1 MAQDSKRIQVSE
13 LDFDQIKSNL
23 KTYLRGQPEFT
34 DYDFE
39 GSGLSVLLDVLAYN
53 THYNA
58 LYQNFTVN
66 EMFLDSAGKRN
77 SVVSRAKELGYTPY
91 SATCSEAIIDLTVS
105 SPTSFPSSLTLPK
118 NASFITTVD
127 NKTYT
132 FYTTD
137 AITIP
142 YDAGYKFSDV
152 TIKEGTPVTFK
163 YTAADGA
170 RYMVPNSNADMKTLV
185 VRVQESA
192 QSTVFHTYTRSDSI
206 LNITG
211 SDRAYFVK
219 EIENQ
224 LYELKFGDGFIGME
238 LSNGNVVHLE
248 YFVTNAAST
257 NGAKQFTYTGPTLAG
272 GTAIITLKSAAYKGA
287 DIESIAS
294 IKFNAPKAYT
304 AQNRAVTADDYQS
317 LIYNNF
323 TAAQSVSV
331 WGGEDNVPP
340 VYGKTFICVKPRN
353 AEVLSVIQ
361 KNEIL
366 TTILGPRN
374 VLSIT
379 PTIIDPEYINIALT
393 VAVYYNDRATTR
405 SGDEIA
411 SLVSSTILNYNEN
424 DLQKFDG
431 VFRFSKLSRLIDT
444 TEPAI
449 VSNISTV
456 LLHVTLTPRFNTSA
470 EYIVNIINPIYTEH
484 VAESAVKSHGF
495 YVDGS
500 TYIHYLEDDGVGNMQ
515 LFRHSDAEVNPP
527 LGVIQNHVIVNPTIG
542 TVDYATGYIKIQ
554 NLNITALAE
563 TTFEIII
570 KPQSN
575 DVVSA
580 FHQIARIEPSR
591 LTISSII
598 DTTSNGDLRAG
609 QNYVFTSSRS

>member
-91 SATCSEAIIDLTVS
+91 SATCSEAIIDLTITN
-105 SPTSFPSSLTLPK
+105 PTLFPESLTLPK
-118 NASFITTVD
+118 NASFTTTVD
-127 NKTYT
+127 GVTYT

-152 TIKEGTPVTFK
+152 TIKEGTPITFK
-163 YTAADGA
+163 YTVASGA
-170 RYMVPNSNADMKTLV
+170 RYMVPNSNVDMKTLV

-192 QSTVFHTYTRSDSI
+192 QSTVFHTYTRADSI
-206 LNITG
+206 LNVTG

-224 LYELKFGDGFIGME
+224 LYELKFGDGILGME

-248 YFVTNAAST
+248 YFVTNAGAT
-257 NGAKQFTYTGPTLAG
+257 NGAKQFTYTGPTLLNG
-272 GTAIITLKSAAYKGA
+272 GATVTLKNAAYKGA

-304 AQNRAVTADDYQS
+304 AQNRAVTAEDYQS
-317 LIYNNF
+317 LIYNKF
-323 TAAQSVSV
+323 PEAQTVSV
-331 WGGEDNVPP
+331 WGGEDNIPP
-340 VYGKTFICVKPRN
+340 IYGKAFLCIKPKGGDI
-353 AEVLSVIQ
+353 LSPAQ
-361 KNEIL
+361 RKEIIHD
-366 TTILGPRN
+366 ILSTRN
-374 VLSIT
+374 VVSIT
-379 PTIIDPEYINIALT
+379 PELIDPEYINISLNVT
-393 VAVYYNDRATTR
+393 VYYNDRDTAR
-405 SGDEIA
+405 SVDELG
-411 SLVSSTILNYNEN
+411 SLVSSTILNYNET

-431 VFRFSKLSRLIDT
+431 VFRFSKLSRMIDASEPSIVNNIT
-444 TEPAI
+444 T
-449 VSNISTV
+449 
-456 LLHVTLTPRFNTSA
+456 LKLHVELKPKYNTSA
-470 EYIVNIINPIYTEH
+470 QYIINIINPIYTEN
-484 VAESAVKSHGF
+484 VSELAVVSTNF
-495 YVDGS
+495 YIKDS
-500 TYIHYLEDDGVGNMQ
+500 IDPHFLQDDGLGKMQ
-515 LFRHSDAEVNPP
+515 LIRIDETGAHNIANPS
-527 LGVIQNHVIVNPTIG
+527 IG
-542 TVDYATGYIKIQ
+542 TVNYLLGYISIQ
-554 NLNITALAE
+554 RLNIVSFIGDMLE
-563 TTFEIII
+563 MVI

-580 FHQIARIEPSR
+580 FHQIARIDPQR
-591 LTISSII
+591 LTIRVIS
-598 DTTSNGDLRAG
+598 DNTSKGDMRGG
-609 QNYVFTSSRS
+609 QNYIFSSSRS

>member
-1 MAQDSKRIQVSE
+1 MAQDSKRISVSE
-13 LDFDQIKSNL
+13 LDFDQIKANL

-91 SATCSEAIIDLTVS
+91 SATCAEAAIDVTFTSVS
-105 SPTSFPSSLTLPK
+105 GLPPTLTLPK
-118 NASFITTVD
+118 FSSFITTVD
-127 NKTYT
+127 NITYT
-132 FYTTD
+132 FYTRDEVT
-137 AITIP
+137 ITP
-142 YDAGYKFSDV
+142 NPGYVFSDL
-152 TIKEGTPVTFK
+152 IIQEGNPATFK
-163 YTAADGA
+163 YTVADGA
-170 RYMVPNSNADMKTLV
+170 RYMVPNSNADMSTLS
-185 VRVQESA
+185 VRVQESVN
-192 QSTVFHTYTRSDSI
+192 STVFHTYTRSDSI

-224 LYELKFGDGFIGME
+224 LYELKFGDGLLGKE
-238 LSNGNVVHLE
+238 LSNGNVVHME
-248 YFVTNAAST
+248 YLVTNGPKV
-257 NGAKQFTYTGPTLAG
+257 NGAKVFTYTGILTTIANA
-272 GTAIITLKSAAYKGA
+272 TVALKNAAYKGA
-287 DIESIAS
+287 DIESVAS

-340 VYGKTFICVKPRN
+340 VYGKTFICVKPKD
-353 AEVLSVIQ
+353 ADTLSSVQ
-361 KNEIL
+361 KKEIING
-366 TTILGPRN
+366 ILGSRN
-374 VLSIT
+374 VVSIT
-379 PTIIDPEYINIALT
+379 PEIIDPEYINIALT
-393 VAVYYNDRATTR
+393 TTVYYNDRETPR
-405 SGDEIA
+405 SPSEIS
-411 SLVSSTILNYNEN
+411 SLVSSAILDYNEN

-431 VFRFSKLSRLIDT
+431 VFRFSKLSRLIDN

-449 VSNISTV
+449 VSNISTI
-456 LLHVTLTPRFNTSA
+456 LLHVSLAPRFNTYA

-484 VAESAVKSHGF
+484 VAENAVSSHGF
-495 YVDGS
+495 YIPNS
-500 TYIHYLEDDGVGNMQ
+500 TEIHYLQDDGIGNIE
-515 LFRHSDAEVNPP
+515 LFRHNNSE
-527 LGVIQNHVIVNPTIG
+527 LGMQAGNTTNHIVVNPTIG

-563 TTFEIII
+563 SEFHLII

>member
-1 MAQDSKRIQVSE
+1 MANDSKRIQVSE

-105 SPTSFPSSLTLPK
+105 NPTSFPSSLTLPK

-142 YDAGYKFSDV
+142 YDAGYKFTDV

-287 DIESIAS
+287 DIESVAS

-323 TAAQSVSV
+323 TAAQSVAV

-340 VYGKTFICVKPRN
+340 VYGKTFICVKPQG
-353 AEVLSVIQ
+353 ADVLSIVQ
-361 KNEIL
+361 KNEIIKD
-366 TTILGPRN
+366 ILGSRN
-374 VLSIT
+374 VVSIT
-379 PTIIDPEYINIALT
+379 PEIIDPEYINIALT
-393 VAVYYNDRATTR
+393 TTVYYNDRETPR
-405 SGDEIA
+405 SPSEIS
-411 SLVSSTILNYNEN
+411 SLVSSTILDYNEN

-431 VFRFSKLSRLIDT
+431 VFRFSKLSRLIDN

-449 VSNISTV
+449 VNNISTI
-456 LLHVTLTPRFNTSA
+456 LLHVSLAPRFNTYA

-484 VAESAVKSHGF
+484 VAENAVSSHGF
-495 YVDGS
+495 YIPNS
-500 TYIHYLEDDGVGNMQ
+500 TEIHYLQDDGIGNIQ
-515 LFRHSDAEVNPP
+515 LFRHNNSE
-527 LGVIQNHVIVNPTIG
+527 LGMQAGNTTNHIVVNPTIG

-563 TTFEIII
+563 SEFHLII

-591 LTISSII
+591 MTITAIP
-598 DTTSNGDLRAG
+598 DTTSNGNLRAG

>member
-1 MAQDSKRIQVSE
+1 MAQDSKRILVSE
-13 LDFDQIKSNL
+13 LDFDQIKANL

-91 SATCSEAIIDLTVS
+91 SATCSEAIIDLTIT

-127 NKTYT
+127 GETYT

-142 YDAGYKFSDV
+142 YNAGYKFTDV

-163 YTAADGA
+163 YTVASGA
-170 RYMVPNSNADMKTLV
+170 RYMVPNSNVDMKTLV
-185 VRVQESA
+185 VRVQESS
-192 QSTVFHTYTRSDSI
+192 QSTVFHTYTRADSI
-206 LNITG
+206 LNVSG

-224 LYELKFGDGFIGME
+224 LYELKFGDGLLGME
-238 LSNGNVVHLE
+238 LSNGNVVHMD

-257 NGAKQFTYTGPTLAG
+257 NGAKQFTYTGPTLLNG
-272 GTAIITLKSAAYKGA
+272 GTTITLKSAAYKGA

-323 TAAQSVSV
+323 PAAQSVAV

-340 VYGKTFICVKPRN
+340 VYGKTFICVKPQG
-353 AEVLSVIQ
+353 ADTLSAVQ
-361 KNEIL
+361 KSEIIDD
-366 TTILGPRN
+366 ILGSRN
-374 VLSIT
+374 VVSIT
-379 PTIIDPEYINIALT
+379 PEIIDPEYINIALT
-393 VAVYYNDRATTR
+393 TTVYFNDRETTR
-405 SGDEIA
+405 SPSEIS
-411 SLVSSTILNYNEN
+411 SLVSSTILNYNDN

-431 VFRFSKLSRLIDT
+431 VFRFSKLSRLIDN

-449 VSNISTV
+449 VNNISTIV
-456 LLHVTLTPRFNTSA
+456 LHVTLAPRFNTYA

-484 VAESAVKSHGF
+484 VAENAVSSHGF
-495 YVDGS
+495 YIPNS
-500 TYIHYLEDDGVGNMQ
+500 TEIHYLQDDGVGNIQ
-515 LFRHSDAEVNPP
+515 LFRHNNSE
-527 LGVIQNHVIVNPTIG
+527 LGKQAGATANHIVVNPTIG

-563 TTFEIII
+563 SEFHIII

-591 LTISSII
+591 MTITAIP

>member
-1 MAQDSKRIQVSE
+1 MANDSKRIQVSE

-105 SPTSFPSSLTLPK
+105 SPTSFDASLTLPK

-287 DIESIAS
+287 DIESVAS

-323 TAAQSVSV
+323 TAAQSVAV

-340 VYGKTFICVKPRN
+340 VYGKTFICVKPQG
-353 AEVLSVIQ
+353 ADVLSIVQ
-361 KNEIL
+361 KNEIIKD
-366 TTILGPRN
+366 ILGSRN
-374 VLSIT
+374 VVSIT
-379 PTIIDPEYINIALT
+379 PEIIDPEYINIALT
-393 VAVYYNDRATTR
+393 TTVYYNDRETPR
-405 SGDEIA
+405 SPSEIS
-411 SLVSSTILNYNEN
+411 SLVSSTILDYNEN

-431 VFRFSKLSRLIDT
+431 VFRFSKLSRLIDN

-449 VSNISTV
+449 VNNISTI
-456 LLHVTLTPRFNTSA
+456 LLHVSLAPRFNTYA

-484 VAESAVKSHGF
+484 VAENAVSSHGF
-495 YVDGS
+495 YIPNS
-500 TYIHYLEDDGVGNMQ
+500 TEIHYLQDDGIGNIQ
-515 LFRHSDAEVNPP
+515 LFRHNNSE
-527 LGVIQNHVIVNPTIG
+527 LGMQAGNTTNHIVVNPTIG

-563 TTFEIII
+563 SEFHLII

-591 LTISSII
+591 MTITAIP
-598 DTTSNGDLRAG
+598 DTTSNGNLRAG

>member
-1 MAQDSKRIQVSE
+1 MAQDSKRILVSE
-13 LDFDQIKSNL
+13 LDFDQIKANL

-91 SATCSEAIIDLTVS
+91 SATCSEAIIDLTIT

-127 NKTYT
+127 GETYT

-142 YDAGYKFSDV
+142 YTAGYKFTDV

-163 YTAADGA
+163 YTVASGA
-170 RYMVPNSNADMKTLV
+170 RYMVPNSNVDMKTLV
-185 VRVQESA
+185 VRVQESS
-192 QSTVFHTYTRSDSI
+192 QSTVFHTYTRADSI
-206 LNITG
+206 LNVSG

-224 LYELKFGDGFIGME
+224 LYELKFGDGLLGME
-238 LSNGNVVHLE
+238 LSNGNVVHMD

-257 NGAKQFTYTGPTLAG
+257 NGAKQFTYTGPTLLNG
-272 GTAIITLKSAAYKGA
+272 GTTITLKSAAYKGA

-323 TAAQSVSV
+323 PAAQSVAV

-340 VYGKTFICVKPRN
+340 VYGKTFICVKPQG
-353 AEVLSVIQ
+353 ADTLSAVQ
-361 KNEIL
+361 KSEIIDD
-366 TTILGPRN
+366 ILGSRN
-374 VLSIT
+374 VVSIT
-379 PTIIDPEYINIALT
+379 PEIIDPEYINIALT
-393 VAVYYNDRATTR
+393 TTVYFNDRETTR
-405 SGDEIA
+405 SPSEIS
-411 SLVSSTILNYNEN
+411 SLVSSTILNYNDN

-431 VFRFSKLSRLIDT
+431 VFRFSKLSRLIDN

-449 VSNISTV
+449 VNNISTIV
-456 LLHVTLTPRFNTSA
+456 LHVTLAPRFNTYA

-484 VAESAVKSHGF
+484 VAENAVSSHGF
-495 YVDGS
+495 YIPNS
-500 TYIHYLEDDGVGNMQ
+500 TEIHYLQDDGVGNIQ
-515 LFRHSDAEVNPP
+515 LFRHNNSE
-527 LGVIQNHVIVNPTIG
+527 LGQQAGATANHIVVNPTIG

-563 TTFEIII
+563 SEFHIII

-591 LTISSII
+591 MTITAIP

>member
-287 DIESIAS
+287 DIESVAS

-323 TAAQSVSV
+323 TAAQSVAV

-340 VYGKTFICVKPRN
+340 VYGKTFICVKPQG
-353 AEVLSVIQ
+353 ADVLSIVQ
-361 KNEIL
+361 KNEIIKD
-366 TTILGPRN
+366 ILGSRN
-374 VLSIT
+374 VVSIT
-379 PTIIDPEYINIALT
+379 PEIIDPEYINIALT
-393 VAVYYNDRATTR
+393 TTVYYNDRETPR
-405 SGDEIA
+405 SPSEIS
-411 SLVSSTILNYNEN
+411 SLVSSTILDYNEN

-431 VFRFSKLSRLIDT
+431 VFRFSKLSRLIDN

-449 VSNISTV
+449 VNNISTI
-456 LLHVTLTPRFNTSA
+456 LLHVSLAPRFNTYA

-484 VAESAVKSHGF
+484 VAENAVSSHGF
-495 YVDGS
+495 YIPNS
-500 TYIHYLEDDGVGNMQ
+500 TEIHYLQDDGVGNIQ
-515 LFRHSDAEVNPP
+515 LFRHNNSE
-527 LGVIQNHVIVNPTIG
+527 LGMQAGNTTNHIVVNPTIG

-563 TTFEIII
+563 TEFNLII

-580 FHQIARIEPSR
+580 FHQIARIDTER
-591 LTISSII
+591 MTITAIP
-598 DTTSNGDLRAG
+598 DTTSNGNLRAG
-609 QNYVFTSSRS
+609 QNYIFTSSRS

>member
-1 MAQDSKRIQVSE
+1 MANDSKRIQVSE

-287 DIESIAS
+287 DIESVAS

-323 TAAQSVSV
+323 TAAQSVAV

-340 VYGKTFICVKPRN
+340 VYGKTFICVKPKD
-353 AEVLSVIQ
+353 ADVLSIVQ
-361 KNEIL
+361 KNEIIKD
-366 TTILGPRN
+366 ILGSRN
-374 VLSIT
+374 VVSIT
-379 PTIIDPEYINIALT
+379 PEIIDPEYINIALT
-393 VAVYYNDRATTR
+393 TTVYYNDRETIR
-405 SGDEIA
+405 SPSEIS
-411 SLVSSTILNYNEN
+411 SLVSSTILDYNEN

-431 VFRFSKLSRLIDT
+431 VFRFSKLSRLIDN

-449 VSNISTV
+449 VNNISTI
-456 LLHVTLTPRFNTSA
+456 LLHVSLTPRFNTYA

-484 VAESAVKSHGF
+484 VAENAVSSHGF
-495 YVDGS
+495 YIPNS
-500 TYIHYLEDDGVGNMQ
+500 TEIHYLQDDGIGNIQ
-515 LFRHSDAEVNPP
+515 LFRHNNSEVGMQAGNTT
-527 LGVIQNHVIVNPTIG
+527 NHIVVNPTIG

-563 TTFEIII
+563 SEFNLII

-591 LTISSII
+591 MTITAIP
-598 DTTSNGDLRAG
+598 DTTSNGNLRAG

>member
-152 TIKEGTPVTFK
+152 TIKEGTPITFK
-163 YTAADGA
+163 YTVASGA

-287 DIESIAS
+287 DIESVAS

-323 TAAQSVSV
+323 TAAQSVAV

-340 VYGKTFICVKPRN
+340 VYGKTFICVKPRD
-353 AEVLSVIQ
+353 AEVLSVVQ

-563 TTFEIII
+563 TTFEIVI

>member
-1 MAQDSKRIQVSE
+1 MAQDSKRILVSE
-13 LDFDQIKSNL
+13 LDFDQIKANL

-91 SATCSEAIIDLTVS
+91 SATCSEAIIDLTIT

-118 NASFITTVD
+118 NAPFITTVD
-127 NKTYT
+127 GETYT

-142 YDAGYKFSDV
+142 YNAGYKFTDV

-163 YTAADGA
+163 YTVASGA
-170 RYMVPNSNADMKTLV
+170 RYMVPNSNVDMKTLV
-185 VRVQESA
+185 VRVQESS
-192 QSTVFHTYTRSDSI
+192 QSTVFHTYTRADSI
-206 LNITG
+206 LNVSG

-224 LYELKFGDGFIGME
+224 LYELKFGDGLLGME
-238 LSNGNVVHLE
+238 LSNGNVVHMD

-257 NGAKQFTYTGPTLAG
+257 NGAKQFTYTGPTLLNG
-272 GTAIITLKSAAYKGA
+272 GTTITLKSAAYKGA

-323 TAAQSVSV
+323 PAAQSVAV

-340 VYGKTFICVKPRN
+340 VYGKTFICVKPQG
-353 AEVLSVIQ
+353 ADTLSAVQ
-361 KNEIL
+361 KSEIIDD
-366 TTILGPRN
+366 ILGSRN
-374 VLSIT
+374 VVSIT
-379 PTIIDPEYINIALT
+379 PEIIDPEYINIALT
-393 VAVYYNDRATTR
+393 TTVYFNDRETTR
-405 SGDEIA
+405 SPSEIS
-411 SLVSSTILNYNEN
+411 SLVSSTILDYNEN

-431 VFRFSKLSRLIDT
+431 VFRFSKLSRLIDN

-449 VSNISTV
+449 VNNISTIV
-456 LLHVTLTPRFNTSA
+456 LHVTLAPRFNTYA

-484 VAESAVKSHGF
+484 VAENAVSSHGF
-495 YVDGS
+495 YIPNS
-500 TYIHYLEDDGVGNMQ
+500 TEIHYLQDDGVGNIQ
-515 LFRHSDAEVNPP
+515 LFRHNNSE
-527 LGVIQNHVIVNPTIG
+527 LGQQAGATANHIVVNPTIG

-563 TTFEIII
+563 SEFHIII

-591 LTISSII
+591 MTITAIP

>member
-1 MAQDSKRIQVSE
+1 MANDSKRIQVSE

-91 SATCSEAIIDLTVS
+91 SATCSEAIIDLTITN
-105 SPTSFPSSLTLPK
+105 PTLFPESLTLPK
-118 NASFITTVD
+118 NASFTTTVD
-127 NKTYT
+127 GVTYT

-152 TIKEGTPVTFK
+152 TIKEGTPITFK
-163 YTAADGA
+163 YTVASGA
-170 RYMVPNSNADMKTLV
+170 RYMVPNSNVDMKTLV

-192 QSTVFHTYTRSDSI
+192 QSTVFHTYTRADSI
-206 LNITG
+206 LNVTG

-224 LYELKFGDGFIGME
+224 LYELKFGDGILGME

-248 YFVTNAAST
+248 YFVTNAGAT
-257 NGAKQFTYTGPTLAG
+257 NGAKQFTYTGPTLLNG
-272 GTAIITLKSAAYKGA
+272 GATVTLKNAAYKGA

-304 AQNRAVTADDYQS
+304 AQNRAVTAEDYQS
-317 LIYNNF
+317 LIYNKF
-323 TAAQSVSV
+323 PEAQTVSV
-331 WGGEDNVPP
+331 WGGEDNIPP
-340 VYGKTFICVKPRN
+340 IYGKAFLCIKPKGGDI
-353 AEVLSVIQ
+353 LSPAQ
-361 KNEIL
+361 RKEIIHD
-366 TTILGPRN
+366 ILSTRN
-374 VLSIT
+374 VVSIT
-379 PTIIDPEYINIALT
+379 PELIDPEYINISLNVT
-393 VAVYYNDRATTR
+393 VYYNDRDTAR
-405 SGDEIA
+405 SVDELG
-411 SLVSSTILNYNEN
+411 SLVSSTILNYNET

-431 VFRFSKLSRLIDT
+431 VFRFSKLSRMIDASEPSIVNNIT
-444 TEPAI
+444 T
-449 VSNISTV
+449 
-456 LLHVTLTPRFNTSA
+456 LKLHVELKPKYNTSA
-470 EYIVNIINPIYTEH
+470 QYIINIINPIYTEN
-484 VAESAVKSHGF
+484 VSELAVVSTNF
-495 YVDGS
+495 YIKDS
-500 TYIHYLEDDGVGNMQ
+500 IDPHFLQDDGLGKMQ
-515 LFRHSDAEVNPP
+515 LIRIDETGAHNIANPS
-527 LGVIQNHVIVNPTIG
+527 IG
-542 TVDYATGYIKIQ
+542 TVNYLLGYISIQ
-554 NLNITALAE
+554 RLNIVSFIGDML
-563 TTFEIII
+563 EIVI

-580 FHQIARIEPSR
+580 FHQIARIDPQR
-591 LTISSII
+591 LTIRVIS
-598 DTTSNGDLRAG
+598 DNTSKGDMRAG
-609 QNYVFTSSRS
+609 QNYIFSSSRS

>member
-1 MAQDSKRIQVSE
+1 MAQPSQRISVSE

-23 KTYLRGQPEFT
+23 KTYLRGQAEFT

-39 GSGLSVLLDVLAYN
+39 GSGLSILLDVLAYN

-58 LYQNFTVN
+58 LYQNFSVN

-91 SATCSEAIIDLTVS
+91 SATCAEAIIDLTIT
-105 SPTSFPSSLTLPK
+105 SPTSFPDSLTLPK
-118 NASFITTVD
+118 NASFTTAVD

-170 RYMVPNSNADMKTLV
+170 RYMVPNSNVDMKTLV
-185 VRVQESA
+185 VRVQESS
-192 QSTVFHTYTRSDSI
+192 QSSVFHTYTRADSI
-206 LNITG
+206 LNVTG
-211 SDRAYFVK
+211 SDRVYFVR
-219 EIENQ
+219 EIEDQ
-224 LYELKFGDGFIGME
+224 LYELKFGDGLLGME
-238 LSNGNVVHLE
+238 LSNGNVVHME
-248 YFVTNAAST
+248 YFVTNAGST
-257 NGAKQFTYTGPTLAG
+257 NGAKQFTYTGPTLPSGG
-272 GTAIITLKSAAYKGA
+272 GTSITLKSAAYKGA

-323 TAAQSVSV
+323 PAAQSVAV

-340 VYGKTFICVKPRN
+340 VYGKTFICVKPRD
-353 AEVLSVIQ
+353 ADTLTSIQ
-361 KNEIL
+361 KDEIIDD
-366 TTILGPRN
+366 ILGSRN
-374 VLSIT
+374 VVSIT
-379 PTIIDPEYINIALT
+379 PVIVDPEYIDIALST
-393 VAVYYNDRATTR
+393 TVYYNDRETTR
-405 SGDEIA
+405 SASEIS

-431 VFRFSKLSRLIDT
+431 VFRFSKLSRLIDN

-449 VSNISTV
+449 VNNISTI
-456 LLHVTLTPRFNTSA
+456 LLHISLTPRFNTSA
-470 EYIVNIINPIYTEH
+470 EYVVNIINPIYTEH
-484 VAESAVKSHGF
+484 VMENAVISRGF
-495 YVDGS
+495 YIPIS
-500 TYIHYLEDDGVGNMQ
+500 TEIHYLRDDGIGNIQ
-515 LFRHSDAEVNPP
+515 LFRNNNSEATAQGSVSNYVVVD
-527 LGVIQNHVIVNPTIG
+527 PTIG
-542 TVDYATGYIKIQ
+542 TVNYSTGYIKIQ

-563 TTFEIII
+563 TEFSLII

-580 FHQIARIEPSR
+580 FHQIARIAPSR
-591 LTISSII
+591 MTITAIS
-598 DTTSNGDLRAG
+598 DATSHGNLRAG

>member
-13 LDFDQIKSNL
+13 LDFDQIKANL
-23 KTYLRGQPEFT
+23 KTYLRDQPEFT

-91 SATCSEAIIDLTVS
+91 SSTCAEAAIDVTFTS
-105 SPTSFPSSLTLPK
+105 TGNPPTLTLPK
-118 NASFITTVD
+118 FSSFITTVD
-127 NKTYT
+127 NITYT
-132 FYTTD
+132 FYTREE
-137 AITIP
+137 ITITP
-142 YDAGYKFSDV
+142 NPGYVFSDLV
-152 TIKEGTPVTFK
+152 IKEGTPVTFK
-163 YTAADGA
+163 YTAAAGA
-170 RYMVPNSNADMKTLV
+170 RYMVPNSNVDMSTLT
-185 VRVQESA
+185 VRVQESS
-192 QSTVFHTYTRSDSI
+192 QSTVFHTYTRADSI
-206 LNITG
+206 LNVTG
-211 SDRAYFVK
+211 SDRVYFVK

-224 LYELKFGDGFIGME
+224 LYELKFGDGLLGSE
-238 LSNGNVVHLE
+238 LPNGSVVHME
-248 YFVTNAAST
+248 YFVTNGPKV
-257 NGAKQFTYTGPTLAG
+257 NGAKVFTYTGILAT
-272 GTAIITLKSAAYKGA
+272 TAVASVFLKNAAYKGA

-323 TAAQSVSV
+323 SAAQSVSV

-340 VYGKTFICVKPRN
+340 VYGKTFICVKPKDLDK
-353 AEVLSVIQ
+353 LSLVQ
-361 KNEIL
+361 KSEIIDN
-366 TTILGPRN
+366 ILGSRN
-374 VLSIT
+374 VVSIT
-379 PTIIDPEYINIALT
+379 PEIIDPEYINIALT
-393 VAVYYNDRATTR
+393 TTVYYNDRETIR
-405 SGDEIA
+405 SPSEIS

-431 VFRFSKLSRLIDT
+431 VFRFSKLSRLIDN

-449 VSNISTV
+449 VNNISTI
-456 LLHVTLTPRFNTSA
+456 LLHVSLVPRYNIYA

-484 VAESAVKSHGF
+484 VAENAVSSHGF
-495 YVDGS
+495 YIPNS
-500 TYIHYLEDDGVGNMQ
+500 TEIHYLQDDGIGNIQ
-515 LFRHSDAEVNPP
+515 LFRHNNSE
-527 LGVIQNHVIVNPTIG
+527 LGMQAGNTTNHIVVNPTIG

-563 TTFEIII
+563 SEFNLII

>member
-13 LDFDQIKSNL
+13 LDFDQIKANL
-23 KTYLRGQPEFT
+23 KTYLRDQPEFT

-91 SATCSEAIIDLTVS
+91 SSTCAEASIDVTFTS
-105 SPTSFPSSLTLPK
+105 TGNPPTLTLPK
-118 NASFITTVD
+118 FSSFITTVD
-127 NKTYT
+127 NITYT
-132 FYTTD
+132 FYTMEEVT
-137 AITIP
+137 ITP
-142 YDAGYKFSDV
+142 NPGYVFSDL
-152 TIKEGTPVTFK
+152 IIQEGTPVTFK
-163 YTAADGA
+163 YTAAAGA
-170 RYMVPNSNADMKTLV
+170 RYMVPNSNVDMSTLS
-185 VRVQESA
+185 VRVQESVN
-192 QSTVFHTYTRSDSI
+192 STVFHTYTRADSI
-206 LNITG
+206 LNVTG
-211 SDRAYFVK
+211 SDRVYFVK

-224 LYELKFGDGFIGME
+224 LYELKFGDGLLGLE
-238 LSNGNVVHLE
+238 LPNGSVVHME
-248 YFVTNAAST
+248 YLVTNGPKV
-257 NGAKQFTYTGPTLAG
+257 NGAKVFTYTGILAT
-272 GTAIITLKSAAYKGA
+272 TAVASVFLKSAAYKGA
-287 DIESIAS
+287 DIESVAS

-340 VYGKTFICVKPRN
+340 VYGKTFICVKPRD
-353 AEVLSVIQ
+353 ADLLSVVQ
-361 KNEIL
+361 KNEIIKD
-366 TTILGPRN
+366 ILGSRN
-374 VLSIT
+374 VVSIT
-379 PTIIDPEYINIALT
+379 PEIIDPEYINITLT
-393 VAVYYNDRATTR
+393 TTVYYNDRETSR
-405 SGDEIA
+405 SPSEIS
-411 SLVSSTILNYNEN
+411 SLVSSTILDYNEN

-431 VFRFSKLSRLIDT
+431 VFRFSKLSRLIDN

-449 VSNISTV
+449 VNNISTI
-456 LLHVTLTPRFNTSA
+456 LLHVSLTPRLNTYA

-484 VAESAVKSHGF
+484 VPENAVSSHGF
-495 YVDGS
+495 YIPNS
-500 TYIHYLEDDGVGNMQ
+500 TEIHYLQDDGIGNIQ
-515 LFRHSDAEVNPP
+515 LFYHNNSEVGAQ
-527 LGVIQNHVIVNPTIG
+527 GVTANHIVVNPTIG

-563 TTFEIII
+563 SELHLII

-591 LTISSII
+591 MTITAIP
-598 DTTSNGDLRAG
+598 DTTSNGNLRAG

>member
-1 MAQDSKRIQVSE
+1 MANDSKRIQVSE

-23 KTYLRGQPEFT
+23 KTYLRGQAEFT

-105 SPTSFPSSLTLPK
+105 SPTSFDASLTLPK

-272 GTAIITLKSAAYKGA
+272 GTAIITLKNAAYKGA
-287 DIESIAS
+287 DIESVAS

-323 TAAQSVSV
+323 PAAQSVAV

-340 VYGKTFICVKPRN
+340 VYGKTFICVKPQG
-353 AEVLSVIQ
+353 ADVLSIVQ
-361 KNEIL
+361 KNEIIKD
-366 TTILGPRN
+366 ILGSRN
-374 VLSIT
+374 VVSIT
-379 PTIIDPEYINIALT
+379 PEIIDPEYINIALT
-393 VAVYYNDRATTR
+393 TTVYYNDRETPR
-405 SGDEIA
+405 SPSEIS
-411 SLVSSTILNYNEN
+411 SLVSSTILDYNEN

-431 VFRFSKLSRLIDT
+431 VFRFSKLSRLIDN

-449 VSNISTV
+449 VNNISTII
-456 LLHVTLTPRFNTSA
+456 LHVSLTPRFNIYA

-484 VAESAVKSHGF
+484 VAENAVSSHGF
-495 YVDGS
+495 YIPNS
-500 TYIHYLEDDGVGNMQ
+500 TEIHYLQDDGIGNIQ
-515 LFRHSDAEVNPP
+515 LFRHNNSE
-527 LGVIQNHVIVNPTIG
+527 LGMQAGNTTNHIVVNPTIG

-563 TTFEIII
+563 SEFHLII

-591 LTISSII
+591 MTITAIP
-598 DTTSNGDLRAG
+598 DTTSNGNLRAG

>member
-1 MAQDSKRIQVSE
+1 MANDSKRIQVSE

-91 SATCSEAIIDLTVS
+91 SATCSEAIIDLTITN
-105 SPTSFPSSLTLPK
+105 PTLFPESLTLPK
-118 NASFITTVD
+118 NASFTTTVD
-127 NKTYT
+127 GVTYT

-152 TIKEGTPVTFK
+152 TIKEGTPITFK
-163 YTAADGA
+163 YTVASGA
-170 RYMVPNSNADMKTLV
+170 RYMVPNSNVDMKTLV

-192 QSTVFHTYTRSDSI
+192 QSTVFHTYTRADSI
-206 LNITG
+206 LNVTG

-224 LYELKFGDGFIGME
+224 LYELKFGDGILGME

-248 YFVTNAAST
+248 YFVTNAGAT
-257 NGAKQFTYTGPTLAG
+257 NGAKQFTYTGPTLLNG
-272 GTAIITLKSAAYKGA
+272 GATVTLKNAAYKGA

-304 AQNRAVTADDYQS
+304 AQNRAVTAEDYQS
-317 LIYNNF
+317 LIYNKF
-323 TAAQSVSV
+323 PEAQTVSV
-331 WGGEDNVPP
+331 WGGEDNIPP
-340 VYGKTFICVKPRN
+340 IYGKAFLCIKPKGGDI
-353 AEVLSVIQ
+353 LSPAQ
-361 KNEIL
+361 RKEIIHD
-366 TTILGPRN
+366 ILSTRN
-374 VLSIT
+374 VVSIT
-379 PTIIDPEYINIALT
+379 PELIDPEYINISLNVT
-393 VAVYYNDRATTR
+393 VYYNDRDTAR
-405 SGDEIA
+405 SVDELG
-411 SLVSSTILNYNEN
+411 SLVSSTILNYNET

-431 VFRFSKLSRLIDT
+431 VFRFSKLSRMIDASEPSIVNNIT
-444 TEPAI
+444 T
-449 VSNISTV
+449 
-456 LLHVTLTPRFNTSA
+456 LKLHVELKPKYNTSA
-470 EYIVNIINPIYTEH
+470 QYIINIINPIYTEN
-484 VAESAVKSHGF
+484 VSELAVVSTNF
-495 YVDGS
+495 YIKDS
-500 TYIHYLEDDGVGNMQ
+500 IDPHFLQDDGLGKMQ
-515 LFRHSDAEVNPP
+515 LIRIDETGAHNIANPS
-527 LGVIQNHVIVNPTIG
+527 IG
-542 TVDYATGYIKIQ
+542 TVNYLLGYISIQ
-554 NLNITALAE
+554 RLNIVSFIGDMLE
-563 TTFEIII
+563 MVI

-580 FHQIARIEPSR
+580 FHQIARIDPQR
-591 LTISSII
+591 LTIRVIS
-598 DTTSNGDLRAG
+598 DNTSKGDMRGG
-609 QNYVFTSSRS
+609 QNYIFSSSRS

>member
-1 MAQDSKRIQVSE
+1 MANDSKRIQVSE

-91 SATCSEAIIDLTVS
+91 SATCSEAIIDLTITN
-105 SPTSFPSSLTLPK
+105 PTLFPESLTLPK
-118 NASFITTVD
+118 NASFTTTVD
-127 NKTYT
+127 GETYT

-152 TIKEGTPVTFK
+152 TIKEGTPITFK
-163 YTAADGA
+163 YTVASGA
-170 RYMVPNSNADMKTLV
+170 RYMVPNSNVDMKTLV

-192 QSTVFHTYTRSDSI
+192 QSTVFHTYTRADSI
-206 LNITG
+206 LNVTG

-224 LYELKFGDGFIGME
+224 LYELKFGDGILGME

-248 YFVTNAAST
+248 YFVTNAGAT
-257 NGAKQFTYTGPTLAG
+257 NGAKQFTYTGPTLLNG
-272 GTAIITLKSAAYKGA
+272 GATVTLKNAAYKGA

-304 AQNRAVTADDYQS
+304 AQNRAVTAEDYQS
-317 LIYNNF
+317 LIYNKF
-323 TAAQSVSV
+323 PEAQTVSV
-331 WGGEDNVPP
+331 WGGEDNIPP
-340 VYGKTFICVKPRN
+340 IYGKAFLCIKPKGGDI
-353 AEVLSVIQ
+353 LSPAQ
-361 KNEIL
+361 RKEIIHD
-366 TTILGPRN
+366 ILSTRN
-374 VLSIT
+374 VVSIT
-379 PTIIDPEYINIALT
+379 PELIDPEYINISLNVT
-393 VAVYYNDRATTR
+393 VYYNDRDTAR
-405 SGDEIA
+405 SVDELG
-411 SLVSSTILNYNEN
+411 SLVSSTILNYNET

-431 VFRFSKLSRLIDT
+431 VFRFSKLSRMIDASEPSIVNNIT
-444 TEPAI
+444 T
-449 VSNISTV
+449 
-456 LLHVTLTPRFNTSA
+456 LKLHVELKPKYNTSA
-470 EYIVNIINPIYTEH
+470 QYIINIINPIYTEN
-484 VAESAVKSHGF
+484 VSELAVVSTNF
-495 YVDGS
+495 YIKDS
-500 TYIHYLEDDGVGNMQ
+500 IDPHFLQDDGLGKMQ
-515 LFRHSDAEVNPP
+515 LIRIDETGAHNIANPS
-527 LGVIQNHVIVNPTIG
+527 IG
-542 TVDYATGYIKIQ
+542 TVNYLLGYISIQ
-554 NLNITALAE
+554 RLNIVSFIGDMLE
-563 TTFEIII
+563 MVI

-580 FHQIARIEPSR
+580 FHQIARIDPQR
-591 LTISSII
+591 LTIRVIS
-598 DTTSNGDLRAG
+598 DNTSKGDMRAG
-609 QNYVFTSSRS
+609 QNYIFSSSRS

>member
-1 MAQDSKRIQVSE
+1 MSQPSQRISVSE
-13 LDFDQIKSNL
+13 LDFDQIKENL
-23 KTYLRGQPEFT
+23 KTYLRGQAEFT

-53 THYNA
+53 THYQS
-58 LYQNFTVN
+58 LYQNFSIN

-91 SATCSEAIIDLTVS
+91 SATCAEAIIDLTIT
-105 SPTSFPSSLTLPK
+105 SPTSFPDSLTLPK
-118 NASFITTVD
+118 NASFTTAVD

-170 RYMVPNSNADMKTLV
+170 RYMVPNSNVDMKTLV
-185 VRVQESA
+185 VRVQESS
-192 QSTVFHTYTRSDSI
+192 QSSVFHTYTRADSI
-206 LNITG
+206 LNVTG

-248 YFVTNAAST
+248 YFVTNAGST
-257 NGAKQFTYTGPTLAG
+257 NGAKQFTYTGNALVG

-323 TAAQSVSV
+323 PAAQSVAV

-340 VYGKTFICVKPRN
+340 VYGKTFICIKPN
-353 AEVLSVIQ
+353 DADT
-361 KNEIL
+361 L
-366 TTILGPRN
+366 TTVQKDEIIYDVLGSRN
-374 VLSIT
+374 VVSIT
-379 PTIIDPEYINIALT
+379 PVIVDPEYIDIALST
-393 VAVYYNDRATTR
+393 TVYYNDRESTR
-405 SGDEIA
+405 SPSEIS
-411 SLVSSTILNYNEN
+411 SLVSSTILNYNDN

-431 VFRFSKLSRLIDT
+431 VFRFSKLSRLIDN

-449 VSNISTV
+449 VNNISTI
-456 LLHVTLTPRFNTSA
+456 LLYISLNPRFNTSA
-470 EYIVNIINPIYTEH
+470 EYIVNIINPIYNER
-484 VAESAVKSHGF
+484 VAENAVLSNGF
-495 YVDGS
+495 YIPDS
-500 TYIHYLEDDGVGNMQ
+500 TEIHYLRDDGVGNIQ
-515 LFRHSDAEVNPP
+515 LFARNTSSDSTITYIVKDP
-527 LGVIQNHVIVNPTIG
+527 LIG
-542 TVDYATGYIKIQ
+542 TVNYSTGYIKIQ
-554 NLNITALAE
+554 NLNITGLTE
-563 TTFEIII
+563 TKFNITI

-580 FHQIARIEPSR
+580 FYQIARIAPER
-591 LTISSII
+591 MVITTIS
-598 DTTSNGDLRAG
+598 DTTSNGNMRAG

>member
-13 LDFDQIKSNL
+13 LDFDQIKANL
-23 KTYLRGQPEFT
+23 KTYLRDQPEFT

-91 SATCSEAIIDLTVS
+91 SSTCAEAAIDVTFTSVS
-105 SPTSFPSSLTLPK
+105 GNPPTLTLPK
-118 NASFITTVD
+118 FSSFITTVD
-127 NKTYT
+127 NITYT
-132 FYTTD
+132 FYTREEVT
-137 AITIP
+137 ITP
-142 YDAGYKFSDV
+142 NPGYVFSDLV
-152 TIKEGTPVTFK
+152 IKEGTPVTFK
-163 YTAADGA
+163 YTAAAGA
-170 RYMVPNSNADMKTLV
+170 RYMVPNSNVDMSTLT
-185 VRVQESA
+185 VRVQESS
-192 QSTVFHTYTRSDSI
+192 QSTVFHTYTRADSI
-206 LNITG
+206 LNVTG
-211 SDRAYFVK
+211 SDRVYFVK

-224 LYELKFGDGFIGME
+224 LYELKFGDGLLGLE
-238 LSNGNVVHLE
+238 LPNGSVVHME
-248 YFVTNAAST
+248 YLVTNGPKV
-257 NGAKQFTYTGPTLAG
+257 NGAKVFTYTGMLA
-272 GTAIITLKSAAYKGA
+272 TIAVASVFLKNAAYKGA

-323 TAAQSVSV
+323 TAAQSVAV

-340 VYGKTFICVKPRN
+340 VYGKTFICVKPQG
-353 AEVLSVIQ
+353 ADVLSIVQ
-361 KNEIL
+361 KNEIIKD
-366 TTILGPRN
+366 ILGSRN
-374 VLSIT
+374 VVSIT
-379 PTIIDPEYINIALT
+379 PEIIDPEYINIALT
-393 VAVYYNDRATTR
+393 TTVYYNDRETPR
-405 SGDEIA
+405 SPSEIS
-411 SLVSSTILNYNEN
+411 SLVSSTILDYNEN

-431 VFRFSKLSRLIDT
+431 VFRFSKLSRLIDN

-449 VSNISTV
+449 VNNISTI
-456 LLHVTLTPRFNTSA
+456 LLHVSLLPRYNIYA

-484 VAESAVKSHGF
+484 VAENAVSSHGF
-495 YVDGS
+495 YIPNS
-500 TYIHYLEDDGVGNMQ
+500 TEIHYLQDDGIGNIQ
-515 LFRHSDAEVNPP
+515 LFRHNNSE
-527 LGVIQNHVIVNPTIG
+527 LGMQAGNTTNHIVVNPTIG

-563 TTFEIII
+563 SEFNLII

-591 LTISSII
+591 MTITAIP
-598 DTTSNGDLRAG
+598 DTTSNGNLRAG

>member
-1 MAQDSKRIQVSE
+1 MSQPSQRISVSE

-91 SATCSEAIIDLTVS
+91 SATCSEAIIDLTITN
-105 SPTSFPSSLTLPK
+105 PTLFPESLTLPK
-118 NASFITTVD
+118 NASFTTTVD
-127 NKTYT
+127 GVTYT

-152 TIKEGTPVTFK
+152 TIKEGTPITFK
-163 YTAADGA
+163 YTVASGA
-170 RYMVPNSNADMKTLV
+170 RYMVPNSNVDMKTLV

-192 QSTVFHTYTRSDSI
+192 QSTVFHTYTRADSI
-206 LNITG
+206 LNVTG

-224 LYELKFGDGFIGME
+224 LYELKFGDGILGME

-248 YFVTNAAST
+248 YFVTNAGAT
-257 NGAKQFTYTGPTLAG
+257 NGAKQFTYTGPTLLNG
-272 GTAIITLKSAAYKGA
+272 GATVTLKNAAYKGA

-304 AQNRAVTADDYQS
+304 AQNRAVTAEDYQS
-317 LIYNNF
+317 LIYNKF
-323 TAAQSVSV
+323 PEAQTVSV
-331 WGGEDNVPP
+331 WGGEDNIPP
-340 VYGKTFICVKPRN
+340 IYGKAFLCIKPKGGDI
-353 AEVLSVIQ
+353 LSPAQ
-361 KNEIL
+361 RKEIIHD
-366 TTILGPRN
+366 ILSTRN
-374 VLSIT
+374 VVSIT
-379 PTIIDPEYINIALT
+379 PELIDPEYINISLNVT
-393 VAVYYNDRATTR
+393 VYYNDRDTAR
-405 SGDEIA
+405 SVDELG
-411 SLVSSTILNYNEN
+411 SLVSSTILNYNET

-431 VFRFSKLSRLIDT
+431 VFRFSKLSRMIDASEPSIVNNIT
-444 TEPAI
+444 T
-449 VSNISTV
+449 
-456 LLHVTLTPRFNTSA
+456 LKLHVELKPKYNTSA
-470 EYIVNIINPIYTEH
+470 QYIINIINPIYTEN
-484 VAESAVKSHGF
+484 VSELAVVSTNF
-495 YVDGS
+495 YIKDS
-500 TYIHYLEDDGVGNMQ
+500 IDPHFLQDDGLGKMQ
-515 LFRHSDAEVNPP
+515 LIRIDETGAHNIANPS
-527 LGVIQNHVIVNPTIG
+527 IG
-542 TVDYATGYIKIQ
+542 TVNYLLGYISIQ
-554 NLNITALAE
+554 RLNIVSFIGDMLE
-563 TTFEIII
+563 MVI

-580 FHQIARIEPSR
+580 FHQIARIDPQR
-591 LTISSII
+591 LTIRVIS
-598 DTTSNGDLRAG
+598 DNTSKGDMRGG
-609 QNYVFTSSRS
+609 QNYIFSSSRS

>member
-1 MAQDSKRIQVSE
+1 MANDSKRIQVSE

-91 SATCSEAIIDLTVS
+91 SATCSEAIIDLTITN
-105 SPTSFPSSLTLPK
+105 PTLFPESLTLPK
-118 NASFITTVD
+118 NASFTTTVD
-127 NKTYT
+127 GVTYT

-152 TIKEGTPVTFK
+152 TIKEGTPITFK
-163 YTAADGA
+163 YTVASGA
-170 RYMVPNSNADMKTLV
+170 RYMVPNSNVDMKTLV

-287 DIESIAS
+287 DIESVAS

-323 TAAQSVSV
+323 SAAQSVSV

-340 VYGKTFICVKPRN
+340 VYGKTFICIKPKDLDK
-353 AEVLSVIQ
+353 LSLVQ
-361 KNEIL
+361 KSEIIDN
-366 TTILGPRN
+366 ILGSRN
-374 VLSIT
+374 VVSIT
-379 PTIIDPEYINIALT
+379 PEIIDPEYINIALT
-393 VAVYYNDRATTR
+393 TTVYYNDRETIR
-405 SGDEIA
+405 SPSEIS

-431 VFRFSKLSRLIDT
+431 VFRFSKLSRLIDN

-449 VSNISTV
+449 VNNISTI
-456 LLHVTLTPRFNTSA
+456 LLHVSLLPRYNIYA

-484 VAESAVKSHGF
+484 VAENAVSSHGF
-495 YVDGS
+495 YIPNS
-500 TYIHYLEDDGVGNMQ
+500 TEIHYLQDDGIGNIQ
-515 LFRHSDAEVNPP
+515 LFRHNNSETGLQA
-527 LGVIQNHVIVNPTIG
+527 GTTTNHIIVDPTIG

-563 TTFEIII
+563 TEFHLII

-580 FHQIARIEPSR
+580 FHQIARIDPER
-591 LTISSII
+591 MTITAIP
-598 DTTSNGDLRAG
+598 DTTSNGNLRAG
-609 QNYVFTSSRS
+609 QNYIFTSSRS

>member
-1 MAQDSKRIQVSE
+1 MANDSKRIQVSE

-287 DIESIAS
+287 DIESVAS

-323 TAAQSVSV
+323 TAAQSVAV

-340 VYGKTFICVKPRN
+340 VYGKTFICVKPQG
-353 AEVLSVIQ
+353 ADVLSIVQ
-361 KNEIL
+361 KNEIIKD
-366 TTILGPRN
+366 ILGSRN
-374 VLSIT
+374 VVSIT
-379 PTIIDPEYINIALT
+379 PEIIDPEYINIALT
-393 VAVYYNDRATTR
+393 TTVYYNDRETPR
-405 SGDEIA
+405 SPSEIS
-411 SLVSSTILNYNEN
+411 SLVSSTILDYNEN

-431 VFRFSKLSRLIDT
+431 VFRFSKLSRLIDN

-449 VSNISTV
+449 VNNISTI
-456 LLHVTLTPRFNTSA
+456 LLHVSLAPRFNTYA

-484 VAESAVKSHGF
+484 VAENAVSSHGF
-495 YVDGS
+495 YIPNS
-500 TYIHYLEDDGVGNMQ
+500 TEIHYLQDDGIGNIQ
-515 LFRHSDAEVNPP
+515 LFRHNNSE
-527 LGVIQNHVIVNPTIG
+527 LGMQAGNTTNHIVVNPTIG

-563 TTFEIII
+563 SEFHLII

-591 LTISSII
+591 MTITAIP
-598 DTTSNGDLRAG
+598 DTTSNGNLRAG

>member
-105 SPTSFPSSLTLPK
+105 SPTSFPESLTLPK
-118 NASFITTVD
+118 NASFTTTVD
-127 NKTYT
+127 GVTYT

-152 TIKEGTPVTFK
+152 TIKEGTPITFK
-163 YTAADGA
+163 YTVASGA
-170 RYMVPNSNADMKTLV
+170 RYMVPNSNVDMKTLV

-192 QSTVFHTYTRSDSI
+192 QSTVFHTYTRADSI
-206 LNITG
+206 LNVTG

-224 LYELKFGDGFIGME
+224 LYELKFGDGILGME

-248 YFVTNAAST
+248 YFVTNAGAT
-257 NGAKQFTYTGPTLAG
+257 NGAKQFTYTGPTLLNG
-272 GTAIITLKSAAYKGA
+272 GATVTLKNAAYKGA

-304 AQNRAVTADDYQS
+304 AQNRAVTAEDYQS
-317 LIYNNF
+317 LIYNKF
-323 TAAQSVSV
+323 PEAQTVSV
-331 WGGEDNVPP
+331 WGGEDNIPP
-340 VYGKTFICVKPRN
+340 IYGKAFLCIKPKGGDI
-353 AEVLSVIQ
+353 LSPAQ
-361 KNEIL
+361 RKEIIHD
-366 TTILGPRN
+366 ILSTRN
-374 VLSIT
+374 VVSIT
-379 PTIIDPEYINIALT
+379 PELIDPEYINISLNVT
-393 VAVYYNDRATTR
+393 VYYNDRDTAR
-405 SGDEIA
+405 SVDELG
-411 SLVSSTILNYNEN
+411 SLVSSTILNYNET

-431 VFRFSKLSRLIDT
+431 VFRFSKLSRMIDASEPSIVNNIT
-444 TEPAI
+444 T
-449 VSNISTV
+449 
-456 LLHVTLTPRFNTSA
+456 LKLHVELKPKYNTSA
-470 EYIVNIINPIYTEH
+470 QYIINIINPIYTEN
-484 VAESAVKSHGF
+484 VSELAVVSTNF
-495 YVDGS
+495 YIKDS
-500 TYIHYLEDDGVGNMQ
+500 IDPHFLQDDGLGKMQ
-515 LFRHSDAEVNPP
+515 LIRIDETGAHNIANPS
-527 LGVIQNHVIVNPTIG
+527 IG
-542 TVDYATGYIKIQ
+542 TVNYLLGYISIQ
-554 NLNITALAE
+554 RLNIVSFIGDML
-563 TTFEIII
+563 EIVI

-580 FHQIARIEPSR
+580 FHQIARIDPQR
-591 LTISSII
+591 LTIRVIS
-598 DTTSNGDLRAG
+598 DNTSKGDMRAG
-609 QNYVFTSSRS
+609 QNYIFSSSRS

>member
-1 MAQDSKRIQVSE
+1 MAQDSKRILVSE
-13 LDFDQIKSNL
+13 LDFDQIKANL
-23 KTYLRGQPEFT
+23 KTYLRGQAEFS

-91 SATCSEAIIDLTVS
+91 SATCSEAIIDLTIT

-142 YDAGYKFSDV
+142 YNAGYKFTDV

-163 YTAADGA
+163 YTVADGA
-170 RYMVPNSNADMKTLV
+170 RYMVPNSNVDMKTLV
-185 VRVQESA
+185 VRVQESS
-192 QSTVFHTYTRSDSI
+192 QSTVFHTYTRADSI
-206 LNITG
+206 LNVSG

-224 LYELKFGDGFIGME
+224 LYELKFGDGLLGME
-238 LSNGNVVHLE
+238 LSNGNVVHMD

-257 NGAKQFTYTGPTLAG
+257 NGAKQFTYTGPTLLNG
-272 GTAIITLKSAAYKGA
+272 GTTITLKSAAYKGA

-323 TAAQSVSV
+323 PAAQSVSV

-340 VYGKTFICVKPRN
+340 VYGKTFICVKPQG
-353 AEVLSVIQ
+353 ADTLSAVQ
-361 KNEIL
+361 KSEIIDD
-366 TTILGPRN
+366 ILGSRN
-374 VLSIT
+374 VVSIT
-379 PTIIDPEYINIALT
+379 PEIIDPEYINIALT
-393 VAVYYNDRATTR
+393 TTVYFNDRETTR
-405 SGDEIA
+405 SPSEIS
-411 SLVSSTILNYNEN
+411 SLVSSTILDYNEN

-431 VFRFSKLSRLIDT
+431 VFRFSKLSRLIDN

-449 VSNISTV
+449 VNNISTIV
-456 LLHVTLTPRFNTSA
+456 LHVTLAPRFNTYA
-470 EYIVNIINPIYTEH
+470 EYIINIINPIYTEH
-484 VAESAVKSHGF
+484 VAENAVSSHGF
-495 YVDGS
+495 YVPGS
-500 TYIHYLEDDGVGNMQ
+500 TEIHYLQDDGVGNIE
-515 LFRHSDAEVNPP
+515 LFRHNNSE
-527 LGVIQNHVIVNPTIG
+527 LGMQSGATANHIVVDPTIG

-563 TTFEIII
+563 ATFEIII

-591 LTISSII
+591 MTITAIP

>member
-1 MAQDSKRIQVSE
+1 MANDNKRIQVSE

-287 DIESIAS
+287 DIESVAS

-323 TAAQSVSV
+323 TAAQSVAV

-340 VYGKTFICVKPRN
+340 VYGKTFICVKPQG
-353 AEVLSVIQ
+353 ADVLSAVQ
-361 KNEIL
+361 KNEIIKD
-366 TTILGPRN
+366 ILGSRN
-374 VLSIT
+374 VVSIT
-379 PTIIDPEYINIALT
+379 PEIIDPEYINIALT
-393 VAVYYNDRATTR
+393 TTVYYNDRETPR
-405 SGDEIA
+405 SPSEIS
-411 SLVSSTILNYNEN
+411 SLVSSTILDYNEN

-431 VFRFSKLSRLIDT
+431 VFRFSKLSRLIDN

-449 VSNISTV
+449 VNNISTI
-456 LLHVTLTPRFNTSA
+456 LLHVSLAPRFNTYA

-484 VAESAVKSHGF
+484 VAENAVSSHGF
-495 YVDGS
+495 YIPNS
-500 TYIHYLEDDGVGNMQ
+500 TEIHYLQDDGIGNIQ
-515 LFRHSDAEVNPP
+515 LFRHNNSE
-527 LGVIQNHVIVNPTIG
+527 LGMQAGNTTNHIVVNPTIG

-563 TTFEIII
+563 SEFNLII

-591 LTISSII
+591 MTITAIP
-598 DTTSNGDLRAG
+598 DTTSNGNLRAG

>member
-39 GSGLSVLLDVLAYN
+39 GSGLSVLLDILAYN

-127 NKTYT
+127 GEIYT

-142 YDAGYKFSDV
+142 YNAGYKFSDV
-152 TIKEGTPVTFK
+152 TIKEGTPITFK
-163 YTAADGA
+163 YTVASGA

-192 QSTVFHTYTRSDSI
+192 QSTVFHTYTRADSI

-287 DIESIAS
+287 DIESVAS

-323 TAAQSVSV
+323 TAAQSVAV

-340 VYGKTFICVKPRN
+340 VYGKTFICVKPQG
-353 AEVLSVIQ
+353 ADVLSIVQ
-361 KNEIL
+361 KNEIIKD
-366 TTILGPRN
+366 ILGSRN
-374 VLSIT
+374 VVSIT
-379 PTIIDPEYINIALT
+379 PEIIDPEYINIALT
-393 VAVYYNDRATTR
+393 TTVYYNDRETPR
-405 SGDEIA
+405 SPSEIS
-411 SLVSSTILNYNEN
+411 SLVSSTILDYNEN

-431 VFRFSKLSRLIDT
+431 VFRFSKLSRLIDN

-449 VSNISTV
+449 VNNISTI
-456 LLHVTLTPRFNTSA
+456 LLHVSLTPRFNTYA

-484 VAESAVKSHGF
+484 VAENAVSSHGF
-495 YVDGS
+495 YIPNS
-500 TYIHYLEDDGVGNMQ
+500 TEIHYLADDGVGNIE
-515 LFRHSDAEVNPP
+515 LFRHNNSE
-527 LGVIQNHVIVNPTIG
+527 LGMQAGNTTNHIVVNPTIG

-563 TTFEIII
+563 SEFHLII

-591 LTISSII
+591 MTITAIP
-598 DTTSNGDLRAG
+598 DTTSNGNLRAG

>member
-1 MAQDSKRIQVSE
+1 MAQDSKRILVSE
-13 LDFDQIKSNL
+13 LDFDQIKANL

-91 SATCSEAIIDLTVS
+91 SATCSEAIIDLTIT

-127 NKTYT
+127 GETYT

-142 YDAGYKFSDV
+142 YNAGYKFTDV

-163 YTAADGA
+163 YTVADGA
-170 RYMVPNSNADMKTLV
+170 RYMVPNSNVDMKTLV
-185 VRVQESA
+185 VRVQESS
-192 QSTVFHTYTRSDSI
+192 QSTVFHTYTRADSI
-206 LNITG
+206 LNVSG

-224 LYELKFGDGFIGME
+224 LYELKFGDGLLGME

-248 YFVTNAAST
+248 YFVTNAATT
-257 NGAKQFTYTGPTLAG
+257 NGAKQFTYTGPTLLNG
-272 GTAIITLKSAAYKGA
+272 GATITLKSAAYKGA
-287 DIESIAS
+287 DMESIAS

-323 TAAQSVSV
+323 PAAQSVAV

-340 VYGKTFICVKPRN
+340 VYGKTFICVKPRD

-374 VLSIT
+374 VVSIT
-379 PTIIDPEYINIALT
+379 PTIIDPEYINIALN
-393 VAVYYNDRATTR
+393 VAVYYNDRETTR

-449 VSNISTV
+449 VSNISTI

-515 LFRHSDAEVNPP
+515 LFRHSDAELNPP
-527 LGVIQNHVIVNPTIG
+527 LGVIQNHVIVNPAIG

-563 TTFEIII
+563 STFEIII

-591 LTISSII
+591 MTISSII

>member
-1 MAQDSKRIQVSE
+1 MSQPSQRISVSE

-91 SATCSEAIIDLTVS
+91 SATCAEAIIDLTVS
-105 SPTSFPSSLTLPK
+105 NPTSFDASLTLPK
-118 NASFITTVD
+118 NASFTTTVD

-137 AITIP
+137 DITIP
-142 YDAGYKFSDV
+142 LIAGGGYKFSDV

-170 RYMVPNSNADMKTLV
+170 RYMVPNSNADMKTLR
-185 VRVQESA
+185 VRVQESP
-192 QSTVFHTYTRSDSI
+192 QSTVFHTYTRADSI
-206 LNITG
+206 LNVTG
-211 SDRAYFVK
+211 SDRVFFVK

-224 LYELKFGDGFIGME
+224 LYELKFGDGFLGME

-248 YFVTNAAST
+248 YFVTNAGST
-257 NGAKQFTYTGPTLAG
+257 NGAKQFTYTGPTLPSGG
-272 GTAIITLKSAAYKGA
+272 GTSITLKIAAHKGA
-287 DIESIAS
+287 DMESIAS

-323 TAAQSVSV
+323 IAAKSVSV
-331 WGGEDNVPP
+331 WGGEDNIPP
-340 VYGKTFICVKPRN
+340 VYGKTFICVKPN
-353 AEVLSVIQ
+353 GTDILSDIQ
-361 KNEIL
+361 KGEIINN
-366 TTILGPRN
+366 ILGPRN
-374 VLSIT
+374 VVSIT
-379 PTIIDPEYINIALT
+379 PVIIDPEYINIALT
-393 VAVYYNDRATTR
+393 TTVYYNDRATTR
-405 SGDEIA
+405 SGDEIV

-431 VFRFSKLSRLIDT
+431 VFKFSKLSRLIDT

-449 VSNISTV
+449 ISNISSII
-456 LLHVTLTPRFNTSA
+456 LHVSLTPRFNTSA
-470 EYIVNIINPIYTEH
+470 EYIVNIISPIYTEFVSEH
-484 VAESAVKSHGF
+484 SVTSTRF
-495 YVDGS
+495 YIQGS
-500 TYIHYLEDDGVGNMQ
+500 TVQHYLEDDGIGNIQLIRVGN
-515 LFRHSDAEVNPP
+515 FKIIDNRHSHDIA
-527 LGVIQNHVIVNPTIG
+527 HPTIG
-542 TVDYATGYIKIQ
+542 TVNYKTGYIKIQ
-554 NLNITALAE
+554 NLNITALTE
-563 TTFEIII
+563 SEFNLII

-580 FHQIARIEPSR
+580 FHQIARIAPER
-591 LTISSII
+591 MKVTAIL
-598 DTTSNGDLRAG
+598 DTTSNGDLRGG
-609 QNYVFTSSRS
+609 QNYVFTSSRT

>member
-1 MAQDSKRIQVSE
+1 
-13 LDFDQIKSNL
+13 
-23 KTYLRGQPEFT
+23 
-34 DYDFE
+34 
-39 GSGLSVLLDVLAYN
+39 
-53 THYNA
+53 
-58 LYQNFTVN
+58 
-66 EMFLDSAGKRN
+66 
-77 SVVSRAKELGYTPY
+77 
-91 SATCSEAIIDLTVS
+91 
-105 SPTSFPSSLTLPK
+105 
-118 NASFITTVD
+118 
-127 NKTYT
+127 
-132 FYTTD
+132 
-137 AITIP
+137 
-142 YDAGYKFSDV
+142 
-152 TIKEGTPVTFK
+152 
-163 YTAADGA
+163 
-170 RYMVPNSNADMKTLV
+170 V
-185 VRVQESA
+185 VRVQESS
-192 QSTVFHTYTRSDSI
+192 QSTVLNTYTRADSI
-206 LNITG
+206 LTVTG
-211 SDRAYFVK
+211 SDRTYFVK

-224 LYELKFGDGFIGME
+224 LYELKFGDGLIGMQ
-238 LSNGNVVHLE
+238 LSNGNVVHLD

-257 NGAKQFTYTGPTLAG
+257 NGAKQFTYTGPTLLNG
-272 GTAIITLKSAAYKGA
+272 GTTITLKSAAYKGA

-304 AQNRAVTADDYQS
+304 AQHRAVTAEDYQS

-323 TAAQSVSV
+323 TAAQSVAV

-340 VYGKTFICVKPRN
+340 VYGKTFICVKPRD
-353 AEVLSVIQ
+353 AEILSVIQ

-374 VLSIT
+374 VVSIT

-393 VAVYYNDRATTR
+393 TAVYYNDRDTTR

-431 VFRFSKLSRLIDT
+431 VFRFSKLSRLIDN

-449 VSNISTV
+449 VSNISTI

-484 VAESAVKSHGF
+484 VSESAVKSHGF
-495 YVDGS
+495 YIDGS
-500 TYIHYLEDDGVGNMQ
+500 TYIHYLEDDGAGNIQ
-515 LFRHSDAEVNPP
+515 LFRHSESELNPP

-542 TVDYATGYIKIQ
+542 TVNYATGYIKIQ

-580 FHQIARIEPSR
+580 FHQIARIAPSR
-591 LTISSII
+591 MTITSII

>member
-1 MAQDSKRIQVSE
+1 MAQDSKRILVSE
-13 LDFDQIKSNL
+13 LDFDQIKANL

-91 SATCSEAIIDLTVS
+91 SATCSEAIIDLTIT

-127 NKTYT
+127 GETYT

-142 YDAGYKFSDV
+142 YAAGYKFTDV

-163 YTAADGA
+163 YTVASGA
-170 RYMVPNSNADMKTLV
+170 RYMVPNSNVDMKTLV
-185 VRVQESA
+185 VRVQESS
-192 QSTVFHTYTRSDSI
+192 QSTVFHTYTRADSI
-206 LNITG
+206 LNVSG

-224 LYELKFGDGFIGME
+224 LYELKFGDGLLGME
-238 LSNGNVVHLE
+238 LSNGNVVHMD

-257 NGAKQFTYTGPTLAG
+257 NGAKQFTYTGPTLLNG
-272 GTAIITLKSAAYKGA
+272 GTTITLKSAAYKGA

-323 TAAQSVSV
+323 PAAQSVAV

-340 VYGKTFICVKPRN
+340 VYGKTFICVKPQG
-353 AEVLSVIQ
+353 ADTLSAVQ
-361 KNEIL
+361 KSEIIDD
-366 TTILGPRN
+366 ILGSRN
-374 VLSIT
+374 VVSIT
-379 PTIIDPEYINIALT
+379 PEIIDPEYINIALT
-393 VAVYYNDRATTR
+393 TTVYFNDRETTR
-405 SGDEIA
+405 SPSEIS
-411 SLVSSTILNYNEN
+411 SLVSSTILDYNEN

-431 VFRFSKLSRLIDT
+431 VFRFSKLSRLIDN

-449 VSNISTV
+449 VNNISTIV
-456 LLHVTLTPRFNTSA
+456 LHVTLAPRFNTYA

-484 VAESAVKSHGF
+484 VAENAVSSHGF
-495 YVDGS
+495 YIPNS
-500 TYIHYLEDDGVGNMQ
+500 TEIHYLQDDGVGNIQ
-515 LFRHSDAEVNPP
+515 LFRHNNSE
-527 LGVIQNHVIVNPTIG
+527 LGQQAGATANHIVVNPTIG

-563 TTFEIII
+563 SEFHIII

-591 LTISSII
+591 MTITAIP